1 MYNAFLLN
9 ISKFSLLR
17 NNSNIA
23 SATLASLPL
32 GKNLSNLSSNLGL
45 EQRLRDVGIPETAC
59 ETMAKDAMKQ
69 TRLLINNPKEISE
82 NDAYDIYK
90 SAW

>member
-1 MYNAFLLN
+1 MDLSTSFQD
-9 ISKFSLLR
+9 ISSKF
-17 NNSNIA
+17 IE
-23 SATLASLPL
+23 
-32 GKNLSNLSSNLGL
+32 NLSNLSSVLGL

-69 TRLLINNPKEISE
+69 SRLLINNPKEISE